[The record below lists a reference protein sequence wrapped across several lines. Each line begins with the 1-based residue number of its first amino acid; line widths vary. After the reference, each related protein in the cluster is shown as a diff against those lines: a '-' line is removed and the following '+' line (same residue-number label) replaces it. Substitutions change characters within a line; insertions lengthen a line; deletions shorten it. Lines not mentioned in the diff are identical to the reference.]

1 MRYELTFLDDK
12 EFESLPYLDTQTS
25 LGLADTKK
33 GKAYVR
39 RTGVK
44 AVDVFTAM
52 HELEHLE
59 GDKLGE
65 HDRYGNGVY
74 YKDFGS
80 ALSGA
85 ANSAMGGL
93 GSAANLIGSSIGGA
107 AKSIGG
113 AANSV
118 GSFISNPLQAFQ
130 PGKAPVSSMANAVAS
145 GSQTP
150 GSSSSI
156 YPGVMGLSGAL
167 NATQPNLSGP
177 FSSKLGASGL
187 LSSPQ
192 IKLPSSS
199 TSMSLTPSAST
210 QTAQPQAPQGQ
221 GGLGGMLG
229 GVGMDLLKQ
238 AGGGL
243 LSKFVGSSGPQGGGA
258 RLPDMSGLESVQA
271 FKNYDLRGQMNQL
284 DPGLESAINRDFDQ
298 MDQQEQHDFQ
308 SRWKNI
314 RPGADIES
322 DSVYKRD
329 YQNLLAEQQQ
339 RRADA
344 MSKYRFDYVKTQ
356 LGINELEAQR
366 LQTLAQL
373 DVQTIAINTGLEQE
387 EAMQLKQ
394 MFSGETQAQP
404 QGGGILDTLLR
415 PAVQTAGQRIGG
427 YVGNMF

>member
-12 EFESLPYLDTQTS
+12 EFESLPYLDTHTS

-85 ANSAMGGL
+85 GQ
-93 GSAANLIGSSIGGA
+93 SIGGA
-107 AKSIGG
+107 FNSMGSGISNLAGSATKAMGFGGGFQGG
-113 AANSV
+113 ANPQGRMAAAAA
-118 GSFISNPLQAFQ
+118 SNPALRAPANYFASA
-130 PGKAPVSSMANAVAS
+130 PGFTITSPFTSGMASMAANMPQFRAPTM
-145 GSQTP
+145 GS
-150 GSSSSI
+150 
-156 YPGVMGLSGAL
+156 
-167 NATQPNLSGP
+167 TQGMAGP
-177 FSSKLGASGL
+177 QMA
-187 LSSPQ
+187 PM
-192 IKLPSSS
+192 SS
-199 TSMSLTPSAST
+199 TSQKFPISASVSPGSK
-210 QTAQPQAPQGQ
+210 AEAPAPQQTQAQGG
-221 GGLGGMLG
+221 GGLGLN
-229 GVGMDLLKQ
+229 MDLMKTL
-238 AGGGL
+238 
-243 LSKFVGSSGPQGGGA
+243 GGGA
-258 RLPDMSGLESVQA
+258 LAMFGNKMGGGSKLPDMSSLDSVQA

-284 DPGLESAINRDFDQ
+284 DPGLEAAINRDFDQ

-373 DVQTIAINTGLEQE
+373 DVDTISMNTGLDNNES
-387 EAMQLKQ
+387 MQLKQ
-394 MFSGETQAQP
+394 MFTGVGTNMIS
-404 QGGGILDTLLR
+404 
-415 PAVQTAGQRIGG
+415 AGLGIGG
-427 YVGNMF
+427 NNLSFSGAV

>member
-12 EFESLPYLDTQTS
+12 EFESLPYLDTHTS

-85 ANSAMGGL
+85 GQ
-93 GSAANLIGSSIGGA
+93 SIGGA
-107 AKSIGG
+107 FNSLGSGISNLAGSATKAMGFGGGFQGG
-113 AANSV
+113 ANPQGGMAAAAA
-118 GSFISNPLQAFQ
+118 SNPALRAPANYFASA
-130 PGKAPVSSMANAVAS
+130 PGSTITSPFTTGMASMAANMPQFRAPTM
-145 GSQTP
+145 GSTQGMAGP
-150 GSSSSI
+150 QMAPMSSSSQKFPI
-156 YPGVMGLSGAL
+156 
-167 NATQPNLSGP
+167 
-177 FSSKLGASGL
+177 
-187 LSSPQ
+187 
-192 IKLPSSS
+192 
-199 TSMSLTPSAST
+199 SASATPTSQGETPAPQQT
-210 QTAQPQAPQGQ
+210 QTQS
-221 GGLGGMLG
+221 
-229 GVGMDLLKQ
+229 
-238 AGGGL
+238 GGGL
-243 LSKFVGSSGPQGGGA
+243 NLDLMKTLGGGA
-258 RLPDMSGLESVQA
+258 LALFGNKMGGGSKLPDMSQLGSVQA

-284 DPGLESAINRDFDQ
+284 DPGLEAAINRDFDQ

-329 YQNLLAEQQQ
+329 YQNLLADQQQ

-373 DVQTIAINTGLEQE
+373 DVDTISMNTGLDNNES
-387 EAMQLKQ
+387 MQLKQ
-394 MFSGETQAQP
+394 MFTGVGTNMLS
-404 QGGGILDTLLR
+404 
-415 PAVQTAGQRIGG
+415 AGLGIGG
-427 YVGNMF
+427 NNLSFSGAV

>member
-12 EFESLPYLDTQTS
+12 EFESLPYLDTHTS

-85 ANSAMGGL
+85 GQ
-93 GSAANLIGSSIGGA
+93 SIGGA
-107 AKSIGG
+107 F
-113 AANSV
+113 NSV
-118 GSFISNPLQAFQ
+118 GSGISNVAGSLTKAMNFGGGFQ
-130 PGKAPVSSMANAVAS
+130 GGNNPSGGLAAAGAASPALRAPANYFASAPGSTISSPMGAGSMLSTQGMAWPPQQSQVSSLM
-145 GSQTP
+145 
-150 GSSSSI
+150 SS
-156 YPGVMGLSGAL
+156 PTTKPPQL
-167 NATQPNLSGP
+167 
-177 FSSKLGASGL
+177 SKLQL
-187 LSSPQ
+187 QSSP
-192 IKLPSSS
+192 
-199 TSMSLTPSAST
+199 TVN
-210 QTAQPQAPQGQ
+210 AQGQAPQQSQTQSGSN
-221 GGLGGMLG
+221 MNF
-229 GVGMDLLKQ
+229 DLMKTL
-238 AGGGL
+238 
-243 LSKFVGSSGPQGGGA
+243 GGGA
-258 RLPDMSGLESVQA
+258 LAMFGNKMGGGSKLPDMSSLDSVQA

-329 YQNLLAEQQQ
+329 YQHLLAEQQQ

-373 DVQTIAINTGLEQE
+373 DVQTIAINTGLDQE

-394 MFSGETQAQP
+394 MFTGVGTNMISAGL
-404 QGGGILDTLLR
+404 GIG
-415 PAVQTAGQRIGG
+415 A
-427 YVGNMF
+427 

>member
-74 YKDFGS
+74 YKDFGA
-80 ALSGA
+80 ALGGA

-199 TSMSLTPSAST
+199 PSMSLTPSASQS
-210 QTAQPQAPQGQ
+210 QTTPAQAPQQ
-221 GGLGGMLG
+221 SQN
-229 GVGMDLLKQ
+229 Q

-243 LSKFVGSSGPQGGGA
+243 NFDLMKTLGGGA
-258 RLPDMSGLESVQA
+258 LALFGNKMGGGSRLPDMSQLGSVQA

-373 DVQTIAINTGLEQE
+373 DVDTISMNTGLDNNES
-387 EAMQLKQ
+387 MQLKQ
-394 MFSGETQAQP
+394 MFTGVGTNMLS
-404 QGGGILDTLLR
+404 
-415 PAVQTAGQRIGG
+415 AGLGIGG
-427 YVGNMF
+427 NNLSFSGAV